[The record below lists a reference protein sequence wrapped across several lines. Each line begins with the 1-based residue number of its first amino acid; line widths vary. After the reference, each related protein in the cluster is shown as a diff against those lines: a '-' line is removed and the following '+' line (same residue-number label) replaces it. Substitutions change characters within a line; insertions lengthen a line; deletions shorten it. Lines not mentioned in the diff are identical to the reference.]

1 MSHLHILVSNQ
12 EIEFFSRR
20 PATMLSLSRAIALAA
35 RSDHSSSSSFHCFRL
50 LGSFSPLTTPTLP
63 WPSQLLRL
71 RSVRYCCVL
80 RDAVVACDA
89 VRCSRTVAPALTHLI
104 CCACTPLWSRVCV
117 FQHDRI
123 CLCALYLPRW
133 FSVMMRAVGGEV
145 ASAATL
151 APKVG
156 PLGMVRFVVL
166 LGFVVPV
173 RHVRGTVESLP
184 TAASDADRS
193 LSSCSPPR
201 RSART
206 SPRPP
211 LTGRA

>member
-1 MSHLHILVSNQ
+1 M
-12 EIEFFSRR
+12 
-20 PATMLSLSRAIALAA
+20 
-35 RSDHSSSSSFHCFRL
+35 
-50 LGSFSPLTTPTLP
+50 
-63 WPSQLLRL
+63 
-71 RSVRYCCVL
+71 RYCCVL
-80 RDAVVACDA
+80 RGAVVACDA

-166 LGFVVPV
+166 LGFC
-173 RHVRGTVESLP
+173 RASAARSWHGGELANRGK
-184 TAASDADRS
+184 
-193 LSSCSPPR
+193 
-201 RSART
+201 
-206 SPRPP
+206 
-211 LTGRA
+211 

>member
-1 MSHLHILVSNQ
+1 M
-12 EIEFFSRR
+12 
-20 PATMLSLSRAIALAA
+20 
-35 RSDHSSSSSFHCFRL
+35 
-50 LGSFSPLTTPTLP
+50 
-63 WPSQLLRL
+63 
-71 RSVRYCCVL
+71 RYCCVL

-193 LSSCSPPR
+193 LSVMQSPKKIGEDI
-201 RSART
+201 AKAT
-206 SPRPP
+206 ADWKGLKVTVK
-211 LTGRA
+211 LTVINRQATVRIRDVLLCRGLG